1 MDDAAASRA
10 AFWLDSNETCR
21 QRTGD
26 IALPIESGAIRDEQI
41 RGEIGELLLGRIPGR
56 ASASE
61 ITVFKS
67 LGIASQDLVLGAR
80 LLDLAEARNLGTV
93 FDEKEG

>member
-1 MDDAAASRA
+1 MVQVR
-10 AFWLDSNETCR
+10 LKY
-21 QRTGD
+21 
-26 IALPIESGAIRDEQI
+26 LP
-41 RGEIGELLLGRIPGR
+41 LLLGRISGR
-56 ASASE
+56 VSAAE